1 MSVTKI
7 TKENFETLKSIN
19 KPLLI
24 DFYADWCGP
33 CRMVSPV
40 VDEIAKENPQY
51 AVGKIN
57 VDDEPELAQSFGIVS
72 IPTLIV
78 MKNGEIANQIVG
90 VASKSKIL
98 SMFN

>member
-7 TKENFETLKSIN
+7 TKENFETLKSGD

-40 VDEIAKENPQY
+40 VDEIAEENEQY
-51 AVGKIN
+51 TVGKIN
-57 VDDEPELAQSFGIVS
+57 VDEEPELAQAFGIVS

-98 SMFN
+98 SMFE